1 MIIKHLLSKSFS
13 RRSNYPKLHLFYAVI
28 SNKLRTFVP
37 VSISLIENYILLSKF
52 SLYQYYPFL

>member
-37 VSISLIENYILLSKF
+37 VSISLIERNKKYAK
-52 SLYQYYPFL
+52 

>member
-13 RRSNYPKLHLFYAVI
+13 RRINYPKLHLFYAVI

-37 VSISLIENYILLSKF
+37 VSISPKIRKQSQWQSQL
-52 SLYQYYPFL
+52 Q

>member
-37 VSISLIENYILLSKF
+37 VGISLIEREIKGKVVNR
-52 SLYQYYPFL
+52 P

>member
-13 RRSNYPKLHLFYAVI
+13 RRINYQKLHLFYAVI

-37 VSISLIENYILLSKF
+37 VSISLIERNKK
-52 SLYQYYPFL
+52 